1 MISVSK
7 KYCLVM
13 TALVVTTSFNAIALG
28 SISNV
33 DVAQLCKEQSEEIL
47 EELGVEPHGWR
58 SERSNSDT
66 KINIEGQ
73 WNSRSGIYIVE
84 CELPFGADAESLELR
99 VFQGE

>member
-1 MISVSK
+1 MIFFAK
-7 KYCLVM
+7 KYCLAIA
-13 TALVVTTSFNAIALG
+13 ALVVTASFNAIAVG
-28 SISNV
+28 RMANV

-73 WNSRSGIYIVE
+73 WSSRNGIYIVE
-84 CELPFGADAESLELR
+84 CELPFGADTDLLELR